1 MLRVLSRLEL
11 LNRDIEKGFK
21 GSKPDLVAEI
31 RQLAQQRYAADC
43 AAKGV
48 KAKAVQSGS
57 LYSMTNIYTA
67 VGASAVERPDWW
79 PGDCL
84 NTKIGKPA
92 FASDCLNSTPK
103 PALDKFWVALKSWQK
118 EEMEKAKRAQQQAEA
133 ERAAQLHK
141 PLATITGP
149 PTQAGAHSP
158 EQHGDVDGAQGGDAP
173 NPRRSV
179 ATHVGRQAAA
189 TDAEPSSEA
198 SPGAAPGCVAPARA
212 CGARRG
218 GDDDVGVG
226 GSAAGTANG
235 SRSRAHSSRK
245 RPADAAC
252 GRPAAAGVSKR
263 RKPGR
268 GAVEMHQPQPVKSA
282 DKPGTKAKQ
291 PASAR
296 PAAPGVVHGLSQHR
310 VLRGNVRSA
319 RSDDFA
325 YNY

>member
-67 VGASAVERPDWW
+67 AGANAVERPDWW
-79 PGDCL
+79 PEDCL

-118 EEMEKAKRAQQQAEA
+118 EEMEKAKRAQQQAAA
-133 ERAAQLHK
+133 EQATQRHK
-141 PLATITGP
+141 PLATILGP

-158 EQHGDVDGAQGGDAP
+158 GQHGGVDGAQGGGAP
-173 NPRRSV
+173 NNTRSV
-179 ATHVGRQAAA
+179 ATTVGRQAAA
-189 TDAEPSSEA
+189 TDAGPSSEA
-198 SPGAAPGCVAPARA
+198 SPGAVMGRVAPARA
-212 CGARRG
+212 GGARHG
-218 GDDDVGVG
+218 GDNDVGAG
-226 GSAAGTANG
+226 GSAVGTADG
-235 SRSRAHSSRK
+235 SKLRPHSSRK
-245 RPADAAC
+245 RPADAAS
-252 GRPAAAGVSKR
+252 GRPAVSGAKR
-263 RKPGR
+263 RKQSS
-268 GAVEMHQPQPVKSA
+268 GAVEMHLPQPVKSA
-282 DKPGTKAKQ
+282 DKAATKAKQ
-291 PASAR
+291 PSGAR
-296 PAAPGVVHGLSQHR
+296 RAPSVLHDLGQHR

-325 YNY
+325 YNF